1 MVNTHILKSYILS
14 KIDLN
19 FNRIS
24 YKVNE
29 EKKSKEKEGDLVKDD
44 IIQDYD
50 SVLKE
55 SGVLT
60 SVSGII
66 FGFLLNI
73 SINSPKGFTIEDSVI
88 LMISLYSVSFA
99 VSFFVMPIIY
109 HHIQYPYRDIE
120 KFKIRSHK
128 FIKFGMIPGAITMYL
143 GLLLGLKFSLHTGI
157 GPAYEYFSYILA
169 IGPFILVYIF
179 FKYRK

>member
-1 MVNTHILKSYILS
+1 M
-14 KIDLN
+14 
-19 FNRIS
+19 
-24 YKVNE
+24 NE

-73 SINSPKGFTIEDSVI
+73 SINAPQGFTIEDSII
-88 LMISLYSVSFA
+88 LMISLYSISF
-99 VSFFVMPIIY
+99 
-109 HHIQYPYRDIE
+109 
-120 KFKIRSHK
+120 
-128 FIKFGMIPGAITMYL
+128 
-143 GLLLGLKFSLHTGI
+143 GLIFCN
-157 GPAYEYFSYILA
+157 AYNLSSYSIS
-169 IGPFILVYIF
+169 I
-179 FKYRK
+179 

>member
-1 MVNTHILKSYILS
+1 MN
-14 KIDLN
+14 
-19 FNRIS
+19 
-24 YKVNE
+24 
-29 EKKSKEKEGDLVKDD
+29 EKENQEKEEVKDD
-44 IIQDYD
+44 IVKDFD
-50 SVLKE
+50 SVVRE
-55 SGVLT
+55 GSVLS

-73 SINSPKGFTIEDSVI
+73 SINSPKGFTIEDSII
-88 LMISLYSVSFA
+88 LMISLYSISFA

-109 HHIQYPYRDIE
+109 HHIQYPYRNIE

-157 GPAYEYFSYILA
+157 GPSYEHFSYILA
-169 IGPFILVYIF
+169 IGPFVLVYIF
-179 FKYRK
+179 FKNRK

>member
-1 MVNTHILKSYILS
+1 VDN
-14 KIDLN
+14 
-19 FNRIS
+19 
-24 YKVNE
+24 
-29 EKKSKEKEGDLVKDD
+29 EKKSKEKEDIVKDD
-44 IIQDYD
+44 IIHDYD

-73 SINSPKGFTIEDSVI
+73 SINSPKGFTIEDSII
-88 LMISLYSVSFA
+88 LMISLYSISFA

-143 GLLLGLKFSLHTGI
+143 GLLLGLKFSLHAGI
-157 GPAYEYFSYILA
+157 GPSYEYFSYILA
-169 IGPFILVYIF
+169 IGPFVLVYIF
-179 FKYRK
+179 FKKRK

>member
-1 MVNTHILKSYILS
+1 M
-14 KIDLN
+14 
-19 FNRIS
+19 
-24 YKVNE
+24 NE
-29 EKKSKEKEGDLVKDD
+29 EKKSKEKEGDVVKDD

-73 SINSPKGFTIEDSVI
+73 SINSPKGFTIEESII
-88 LMISLYSVSFA
+88 LMISLYSISFA

-143 GLLLGLKFSLHTGI
+143 GLLLGLKFSLYIRI
-157 GPAYEYFSYILA
+157 GPAYEYFCYILA

-179 FKYRK
+179 LKNGNEFKINIEDYSINTLI

>member
-1 MVNTHILKSYILS
+1 MIK
-14 KIDLN
+14 
-19 FNRIS
+19 
-24 YKVNE
+24 
-29 EKKSKEKEGDLVKDD
+29 EKKPEEEEVVVKDD

-73 SINSPKGFTIEDSVI
+73 SISSPKGFTVEDSVI
-88 LMISLYSVSFA
+88 LMMSLYSISFA

-109 HHIQYPYRDIE
+109 HHIQYPYRDLQ
-120 KFKIRSHK
+120 KFKIRSHQ

-169 IGPFILVYIF
+169 IGPLVLVYIF
-179 FKYRK
+179 FKKRK

>member
-1 MVNTHILKSYILS
+1 M
-14 KIDLN
+14 
-19 FNRIS
+19 
-24 YKVNE
+24 NE
-29 EKKSKEKEGDLVKDD
+29 EKNSKKEKEAVKDD

-50 SVLKE
+50 TVLKE

-60 SVSGII
+60 SICGII

-73 SINSPKGFTIEDSVI
+73 SINSPKGFTIEESII
-88 LMISLYSVSFA
+88 LMMSLYSISFA

-109 HHIQYPYRDIE
+109 HHIQYPYRDLQ
-120 KFKIRSHK
+120 KFKIRSHQ

-169 IGPFILVYIF
+169 IGPLVLVYIF
-179 FKYRK
+179 FKKRK

>member
-1 MVNTHILKSYILS
+1 
-14 KIDLN
+14 
-19 FNRIS
+19 
-24 YKVNE
+24 VNE

-73 SINSPKGFTIEDSVI
+73 SINAPQGFTIEDSII
-88 LMISLYSVSFA
+88 LMISLYSISFA
-99 VSFFVMPIIY
+99 ISFFVMPIIY

-128 FIKFGMIPGAITMYL
+128 FIKFGMIPGALTMYL
-143 GLLLGLKFSLHTGI
+143 GLVLGLKFSLHIGI
-157 GPAYEYFSYILA
+157 GSSYEHFSYILA
-169 IGPFILVYIF
+169 IVPFVLVYIF